1 MSTRQVYDG
10 SQRAGW
16 ESEMRVAGLA
26 AVAGVLVAGSASAMM
41 PPQVYEEGRA
51 NAPYHLE
58 VAIVAMTPGDDAI
71 DTCRIEAEV
80 VSIARDDSATLVPG
94 SLLTFEVDC
103 LRADADPNQIPDCVF
118 FEQVEQLVVGTR
130 LDVYLEDSG
139 PGYAVVLGQVDVI
152 GDEPPATDTGS

>member
-1 MSTRQVYDG
+1 MVAAK
-10 SQRAGW
+10 AGLG

-41 PPQVYEEGRA
+41 APQVYEEGRA

-58 VAIVAMTPGDDAI
+58 VAIVAMTPGDEAI

-80 VSIARDDSATLVPG
+80 LTVARDDSAALAPG
-94 SLLTFEVDC
+94 DRIGFDVDC

-118 FEQVEQLVVGTR
+118 FEQVEQLAVGTR
-130 LDVYLEDSG
+130 LDVYLEDAG
-139 PGYAVVLGQVDVI
+139 FGYAVVLGQVDII
-152 GDEPPATDTGS
+152 GEEPPATEPGS